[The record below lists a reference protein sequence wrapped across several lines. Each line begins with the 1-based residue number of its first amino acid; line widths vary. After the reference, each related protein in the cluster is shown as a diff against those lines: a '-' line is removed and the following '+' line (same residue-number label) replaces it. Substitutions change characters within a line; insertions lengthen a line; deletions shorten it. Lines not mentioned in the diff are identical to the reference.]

1 MNWYVVT
8 LLLLLL
14 LFNISYTLSGGLQ
27 MIAAPPGGRGG

>member
-8 LLLLLL
+8 LLLLL

>member
-14 LFNISYTLSGGLQ
+14 FNISYMLSGGLQ